1 MNDDG
6 PEYEEAFFETT
17 DENIL
22 ASGMGQAFVDY
33 TIMVLETTREWEER
47 RNMADFMAKDLLNW
61 HQDIHCAKAV
71 RICPHAGMC
80 MPGYDTKSTLDKSA
94 TYCCRSTT
102 SIGLLA
108 TCMYVILISTFP
120 RYVLIVMQEQT
131 LPAQLASIAK
141 TKQMANTFI
150 CYTIP
155 RPTSQCSLEA
165 GIAKAAIMALMIG
178 TLVALPML
186 APAAGVADVGA
197 VAGAEAGA
205 AAGVEASTLGSAV
218 AGVGGALSEV
228 GAPVVVAG
236 GLESVE
242 ATTAEIT
249 QAGLDADAEALDA
262 GVSKEEALEIG

>member
-1 MNDDG
+1 
-6 PEYEEAFFETT
+6 
-17 DENIL
+17 
-22 ASGMGQAFVDY
+22 
-33 TIMVLETTREWEER
+33 
-47 RNMADFMAKDLLNW
+47 
-61 HQDIHCAKAV
+61 
-71 RICPHAGMC
+71 
-80 MPGYDTKSTLDKSA
+80 
-94 TYCCRSTT
+94 
-102 SIGLLA
+102 
-108 TCMYVILISTFP
+108 
-120 RYVLIVMQEQT
+120 
-131 LPAQLASIAK
+131 
-141 TKQMANTFI
+141 
-150 CYTIP
+150 
-155 RPTSQCSLEA
+155 
-165 GIAKAAIMALMIG
+165 MIG

>member
-17 DENIL
+17 GENIL

-33 TIMVLETTREWEER
+33 TIMVLKNTREWEER

-80 MPGYDTKSTLDKSA
+80 MPGYDIKSTLDKSA

-102 SIGLLA
+102 SIWLLA

-141 TKQMANTFI
+141 TEQMANTFI
-150 CYTIP
+150 WLHDPSTD
-155 RPTSQCSLEA
+155 
-165 GIAKAAIMALMIG
+165 K
-178 TLVALPML
+178 PML
-186 APAAGVADVGA
+186 FGGWYRKSSDNGSNDRHSSRAAYACSCGWRG
-197 VAGAEAGA
+197 
-205 AAGVEASTLGSAV
+205 
-218 AGVGGALSEV
+218 
-228 GAPVVVAG
+228 
-236 GLESVE
+236 
-242 ATTAEIT
+242 
-249 QAGLDADAEALDA
+249 
-262 GVSKEEALEIG
+262 